1 MRLPQDQYSPPICEY
16 KTRVDLNQMYSVF
29 KKKLKYAKQRVSPV
43 LRDGKSKSACGSDI
57 LLLLVCFVLLWFSF
71 RKMPLWKSH

>member
-29 KKKLKYAKQRVSPV
+29 KKK
-43 LRDGKSKSACGSDI
+43 I
-57 LLLLVCFVLLWFSF
+57 EVC
-71 RKMPLWKSH
+71 